1 MLFLNQYK
9 VSQSVTIWI
18 WLFRVINGNNVTCSD
33 ENMWLIPFNEGQN
46 HELTITFS
54 QALMMA
60 GLRVWN
66 YNKSPEDTYRGVG
79 TSEEPCLYSQG
90 YKDCT
95 EREQGKIHLW
105 CLMIGSIWY
114 WFYFRTFDMASYI
127 YYRKIW
133 LKLIL
138 VRSSSS
144 DDLINN
150 YWFCVL

>member
-1 MLFLNQYK
+1 M
-9 VSQSVTIWI
+9 
-18 WLFRVINGNNVTCSD
+18 FRVINGNNVTCSD

-90 YKDCT
+90 FKDCT
-95 EREQGKIHLW
+95 ERESKERVI
-105 CLMIGSIWY
+105 C
-114 WFYFRTFDMASYI
+114 D
-127 YYRKIW
+127 
-133 LKLIL
+133 
-138 VRSSSS
+138 
-144 DDLINN
+144 
-150 YWFCVL
+150 VL

>member
-1 MLFLNQYK
+1 M
-9 VSQSVTIWI
+9 
-18 WLFRVINGNNVTCSD
+18 INGNNVTCSD

-95 EREQGKIHLW
+95 ERERARKESFV
-105 CLMIGSIWY
+105 MS
-114 WFYFRTFDMASYI
+114 FDRVYLVVI
-127 YYRKIW
+127 
-133 LKLIL
+133 LI
-138 VRSSSS
+138 
-144 DDLINN
+144 
-150 YWFCVL
+150 